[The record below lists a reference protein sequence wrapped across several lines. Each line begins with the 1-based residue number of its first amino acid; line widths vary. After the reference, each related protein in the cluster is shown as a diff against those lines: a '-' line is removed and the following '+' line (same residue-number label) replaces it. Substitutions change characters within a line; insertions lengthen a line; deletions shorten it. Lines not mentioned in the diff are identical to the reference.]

1 MTFKEPTSN
10 ETFGAHDALVVMQAT
25 PSVADQVS
33 NKLQGNC
40 TMRNQGPITISIHEC
55 KQIVLMAIII
65 KQVDGQKESIKLDN
79 KAMSIT
85 FMRRWVSW
93 PVS

>member
-1 MTFKEPTSN
+1 
-10 ETFGAHDALVVMQAT
+10 
-25 PSVADQVS
+25 
-33 NKLQGNC
+33 
-40 TMRNQGPITISIHEC
+40 MRNQGPITISIHEC

-65 KQVDGQKESIKLDN
+65 KQVDGWKESIKLDN